1 MNLYGFSSLDEDL
14 RQYWT
19 AEGGCLA
26 TPGSAFMKAQ
36 PWLDCVRASGLL
48 GGDEERLDE
57 EEMLAREESQAEDEE
72 SEELVDEAERLRWQ
86 L

>member
-1 MNLYGFSSLDEDL
+1 M
-14 RQYWT
+14 
-19 AEGGCLA
+19 A

-36 PWLDCVRASGLL
+36 PCLDGVRVSGLL
-48 GGDEERLDE
+48 GGDEERLDA

-72 SEELVDEAERLRWQ
+72 SEELVDEVERLRWQ